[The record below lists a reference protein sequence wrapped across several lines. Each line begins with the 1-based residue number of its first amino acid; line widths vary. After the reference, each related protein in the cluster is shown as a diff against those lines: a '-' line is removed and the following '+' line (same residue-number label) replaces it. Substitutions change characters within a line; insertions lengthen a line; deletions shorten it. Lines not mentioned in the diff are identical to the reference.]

1 MKEDDN
7 SSSFFCAFFQL
18 LRYRFKIRI
27 MNKIRFYPMLL
38 SLLSFA
44 WIIMSFK
51 PAEETIDLESAISAK
66 LISVEFISTGSYS
79 GESLI
84 MKVKNLNSKKL
95 IIRINAGTYF
105 IAPTSDEQN
114 LLIPQEDLLV
124 LEPKAS
130 KEKILNGYCTN
141 MRNASPNSDEEFTLG
156 KINVKGI
163 PAFLNLIKGK
173 KLENYTLQSA
183 IWSLT
188 DHEPVSNIDGENST
202 DIDLIRKELFK
213 ITGQEETWYKSR
225 QAYAINEFRQIN
237 TETLRINGKLNFTT
251 VKGALIHEEIYDSE
265 GNLLFKLSES
275 IAKLGGEVGYEFNLK
290 VQGWKKG
297 NYEIRLMEGTKLLKM
312 FEFVV

>member
-1 MKEDDN
+1 
-7 SSSFFCAFFQL
+7 
-18 LRYRFKIRI
+18 
-27 MNKIRFYPMLL
+27 MLF

-51 PAEETIDLESAISAK
+51 PAEETFDLESAISAK
-66 LISVEFISTGSYS
+66 LISVAFISTGSYS

-105 IAPTSDEQN
+105 IAPSDYEQN
-114 LLIPQEDLLV
+114 LLIPQEDFIV
-124 LEPKAS
+124 LDS
-130 KEKILNGYCTN
+130 KQSTEKILNGYCTN
-141 MRNASPNSDEEFTLG
+141 MSNAAPNEDGIFVLEKVYIKGLDDFLG
-156 KINVKGI
+156 
-163 PAFLNLIKGK
+163 LIKGK
-173 KLENYTLQSA
+173 NFESYTLQSA
-183 IWSLT
+183 IWALT
-188 DHEPVSNIDGENST
+188 DQEPVSNVDGENS
-202 DIDLIRKELFK
+202 DEIDVLRKELFK

-225 QAYAINEFRQIN
+225 QAYVINEFRQIN
-237 TETLRINGKLNFTT
+237 TETLRITGKLNFTT

-275 IAKLGGEVGYEFNLK
+275 VAKLGGEVAYEFNLK

-297 NYEIRLMEGTKLLKM
+297 NYEIRLMEGPKLVKT